1 MTNINNN
8 KAALVTG
15 ASHGIGL
22 ELAKILLGDGWVV
35 YGTGRDVSSL
45 EDTKA
50 LYLILPQKNGHP
62 TKQLV

>member
-22 ELAKILLGDGWVV
+22 ELAKILLDDGWVV

-50 LYLILPQKNGHP
+50 LFPCFVPI
-62 TKQLV
+62 

>member
-1 MTNINNN
+1 MNINNN

-22 ELAKILLGDGWVV
+22 ELAKVLLSDGWIV
-35 YGTGRDVSSL
+35 YGTGRDVCSL

-50 LYLILPQKNGHP
+50 LFPGL
-62 TKQLV
+62 